1 MKGILY
7 RGANVMAGCASPTV
21 APSESLAAH
30 RRSDRPR
37 LAYPASVTLSRSLH
51 GFSRERYASDTD
63 TWLVAQ
69 PNAGEIRETNGD
81 RYPMD
86 TAAFLATLIVSISI

>member
-7 RGANVMAGCASPTV
+7 RGANVMAGCVSPTV

-63 TWLVAQ
+63 AWLVA
-69 PNAGEIRETNGD
+69 AECGGD
-81 RYPMD
+81 QGG
-86 TAAFLATLIVSISI
+86 